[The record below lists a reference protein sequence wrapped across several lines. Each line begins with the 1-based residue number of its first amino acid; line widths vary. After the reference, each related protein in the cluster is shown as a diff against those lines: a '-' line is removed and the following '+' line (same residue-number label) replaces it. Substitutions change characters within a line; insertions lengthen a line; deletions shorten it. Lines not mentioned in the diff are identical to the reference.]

1 MILRVHARSLMYGMR
16 VRSIPANFSLSLPPL
31 SLECLGDPRPRRG
44 QEVDPVKRGVCIA
57 FASGSSLRKLI
68 QESVRAVFVRVIPRS
83 GPWRK
88 MTSTSLVP
96 VEGPDFKAT
105 LDSLG
110 KNFNLD
116 AQVLDALLKSR
127 IQNLEEFRFL
137 FEDEGKI
144 EPFLAKI
151 PLGEDR
157 LVQGARLRRAW
168 TAVSLFY
175 KQADQDRSKVTTSD
189 LDTMLGD
196 VELRDVK
203 TAFWQR
209 YRMRFPP
216 DIHPA
221 DATLSRVSRE
231 LTKRMLCVF
240 NVGKVK
246 TLQYQLHTTQKKRKL
261 ADNLW
266 MEAAEEEEE
275 TTPRDWEGY
284 MDRLHTLMLA
294 YSMAGIAALSTTGSA
309 TSDNQLGA
317 DSSAFIQVPLDITRQ
332 YYFRAK
338 RQSSLLPHGQRL
350 TWLEARD
357 VEERSEWVAKF
368 RESTRSL
375 GAIIKEV
382 YTARDAHWVPP
393 ATTTP
398 SLNKPAAGQDPWQGA
413 ELPIPVPAGRTHPG
427 PFSGQGDEGRYQDL
441 PRFPAQAMQR
451 SQDRLPQWC
460 SPLWS
465 SVAGRAILW
474 SPRPWR
480 FGVQSEDQG
489 LTKPCR
495 RSGGIAC
502 RVA

>member
-1 MILRVHARSLMYGMR
+1 MNHS
-16 VRSIPANFSLSLPPL
+16 
-31 SLECLGDPRPRRG
+31 
-44 QEVDPVKRGVCIA
+44 
-57 FASGSSLRKLI
+57 ASGSSLRKLI
-68 QESVRAVFVRVIPRS
+68 QESVRAAFVRVIPRS
-83 GPWRK
+83 RPWSN

-96 VEGPDFKAT
+96 VEGPDIKAT
-105 LDSLG
+105 LDCLG

-116 AQVLDALLKSR
+116 SQVVEALLKSR

-151 PLGEDR
+151 SLGEER

-175 KQADQDRSKVTTSD
+175 KQADQDRSKVATSD

-196 VELRDVK
+196 GELRDVK

-275 TTPRDWEGY
+275 VTPRDWEGY

-294 YSMAGIAALSTTGSA
+294 YAMAGIGAVSSTGSA

-317 DSSAFIQVPLDITRQ
+317 DSSAFIQVPLDITMQ

-338 RQSSLLPHGQRL
+338 KQSSLLPHGQRL

-357 VEERSEWVAKF
+357 VEERSEWIAKF

-398 SLNKPAAGQDPWQGA
+398 SSLNKTATPLKQQAKPPGKEPNSPSQFQLGKPIQG
-413 ELPIPVPAGRTHPG
+413 R
-427 PFSGQGDEGRYQDL
+427 
-441 PRFPAQAMQR
+441 
-451 SQDRLPQWC
+451 
-460 SPLWS
+460 
-465 SVAGRAILW
+465 SVAKVMKDGTRLCQGFQHKQCKGPKNGCPNGAHRCGAVLRGERVCGAPGHGAAECRAKT
-474 SPRPWR
+474 R
-480 FGVQSEDQG
+480 
-489 LTKPCR
+489 
-495 RSGGIAC
+495 A
-502 RVA
+502 